1 MKKLI
6 SVLLGVTLLFS
17 MVSFVTAEEQEPITL
32 TVNGEAVP
40 CDVSPQIVED
50 HTLVPL
56 RAAFEAV
63 GAMIVLWDEGT
74 RTVHAINLEGAFMG
88 LQIGSSTIFTTEGNI
103 TMEAPARIIGD
114 RTMVPIRAI
123 VESLNCDVEWQPET
137 RTVAITK

>member
-1 MKKLI
+1 MKKFI

-17 MVSFVTAEEQEPITL
+17 TALFAQAEEHTPITL
-32 TVNGEAVP
+32 TVNGEAVT
-40 CDVSPQIVED
+40 CDVPPQITED
-50 HTLVPL
+50 ITLVPL

-63 GAMIVLWDEGT
+63 GAAIVLWDEET
-74 RTVHAINLEGAFMG
+74 STVHAINLEGAFLG
-88 LQIGSSTIFTTEGNI
+88 LQIGSTTIFTTEGNI

-123 VESLNCDVEWQPET
+123 AESLNCDVEWQPET